1 MGEGVM
7 PVVKKVKLM
16 KLLKEKVTPPSWTL
30 RTVGEQLY
38 ACKGE
43 WCT

>member
-7 PVVKKVKLM
+7 PVVKRVELM
-16 KLLKEKVTPPSWTL
+16 KLLKEVTPPSWTL

-38 ACKGE
+38 ACKVE
-43 WCT
+43 